1 MVMIMKSL
9 MVCQNSKSASQ
20 LSFALFAGFIIFTQ
34 ADTFAAEHTISK
46 MKAPS
51 PVLILSNSNIDPGV
65 GFAVFDILYPDI
77 PAGTLVRPKQLLEIS
92 WRTTYYPGTINEDIE
107 LCYFLPFSSQNNCEK
122 IYPNASGTLM
132 LFNDQAFGHGSKVV
146 INHKVLGGARPY
158 ARPAGVDSVS
168 FKYRY

>member
-9 MVCQNSKSASQ
+9 MALQNSKGACQ
-20 LSFALFAGFIIFTQ
+20 FPIALFAVFIILTQ
-34 ADTFAAEHTISK
+34 VDASAAEYTISK

-65 GFAVFDILYPDI
+65 GFAIFDILYPDI
-77 PAGTLVRPKQLLEIS
+77 PAGTLVGPKQLLEIS
-92 WRTTYYPGTINEDIE
+92 WRTTYYPGTINEDVE
-107 LCYFLPFSSQNNCEK
+107 LCYFLPFSSQNSCEK